1 MLVPD
6 TSQRADW
13 LKLIKIVGEV
23 TPKDRTEFIH
33 RVSAGPPPSLPP
45 RVVTEQRPMRSS
57 LMFSYHNPNPQ
68 NTILVS
74 RPVTNTQP
82 CPIRPVSNIS
92 HLSQPPQY
100 SVIVR

>member
-33 RVSAGPPPSLPP
+33 RVSAGPPPSQPL
-45 RVVTEQRPMRSS
+45 RVIKEHRPMRSS
-57 LMFSYHNPNPQ
+57 LMFRYHNPNLQ
-68 NTILVS
+68 NTMPVS
-74 RPVTNTQP
+74 RPATNTLL

-92 HLSQPPQY
+92 RLSQPPQY